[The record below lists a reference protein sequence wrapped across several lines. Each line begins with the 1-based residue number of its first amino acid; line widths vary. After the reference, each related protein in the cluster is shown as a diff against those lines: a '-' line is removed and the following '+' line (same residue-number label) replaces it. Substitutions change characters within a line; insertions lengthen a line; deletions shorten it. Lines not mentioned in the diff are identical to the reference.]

1 MPEEV
6 SREVVRELVERYR
19 RSVGAMSADAS
30 AQAALA
36 LDRALR
42 ALERAGTRATVSDE
56 LAAEKAIR
64 DVRAALDSTA
74 DPF

>member
-1 MPEEV
+1 MPEDV
-6 SREVVRELVERYR
+6 NPEVVRELVERYR
-19 RSVGAMSADAS
+19 RSVGAMSAEAS
-30 AQAALA
+30 AQAAAA

-42 ALERAGTRATVSDE
+42 ALQRAGARATVSDE

>member
-1 MPEEV
+1 MPEDV
-6 SREVVRELVERYR
+6 SQEVVRELVDRYR
-19 RSVGAMSADAS
+19 RSVGAMSAEAS
-30 AQAALA
+30 AQAAVA

-56 LAAEKAIR
+56 RAAEQAIR
-64 DVRAALDSTA
+64 DVRAALDPTA